1 MVAPGL
7 MPHAHAFPAPL
18 QAHDVSGLALPPLE
32 RSALFFDVDGTL
44 LDICPE
50 PRDVVSDGDLRGLLE
65 ELLKHCHGAL
75 ALVSGR
81 ALDDIDRIFSPL
93 KFIAVGLHG
102 AEIRDA
108 SGAERRADPRI
119 MDHARKPV
127 RDFVASHEGLMLED
141 KGATLAVHYRNRPEL
156 GAEALRFLLR
166 FSPGDGLAVQEGKFV
181 VELKHGLYDKG
192 TAIAE
197 LMRAPPFEGRT
208 PVFFGDDLTDE
219 AGFALV
225 NQSGGMSVRIGS
237 AQVRTQAAR
246 VLPDIAALRALLM
259 GALREARP

>member
-1 MVAPGL
+1 MPGSMLSMVAPGL

-50 PRDVVSDGDLRGLLE
+50 PRDVVSDGDLRGLLD

-127 RDFVASHEGLMLED
+127 RDFVARLRDDHQMLTQ
-141 KGATLAVHYRNRPEL
+141 GAGENVLRLLPPLIVNESDV
-156 GAEALRFLLR
+156 AEAAQKI
-166 FSPGDGLAVQEGKFV
+166 GDAF
-181 VELKHGLYDKG
+181 
-192 TAIAE
+192 
-197 LMRAPPFEGRT
+197 
-208 PVFFGDDLTDE
+208 
-219 AGFALV
+219 
-225 NQSGGMSVRIGS
+225 
-237 AQVRTQAAR
+237 
-246 VLPDIAALRALLM
+246 AALDAET
-259 GALREARP
+259 AHEHVTA